1 MGLFGELD
9 VASAEDNP
17 WAVPANTYEANVF
30 EVAVKTDKNDH
41 QGLAINYK
49 ISSGDHEGKQ
59 VSEWKTIPTPAD
71 PKNPTPDEKKA
82 MSYLKMRL
90 SSFGVPESRMNS
102 VDINDLLGTPVTI
115 KVTINGEYTNVA
127 RVELRGE
134 SATAPQEFTGFN
146 K

>member
-17 WAVPANTYEANVF
+17 WAVPANTYEADVYTV
-30 EVAVKTDKNDH
+30 EVKTDKNEH

-49 ISSGDHEGKQ
+49 ISSGDHEGKM
-59 VSEWKTIPTPAD
+59 VGEWKIIPTPDD

-90 SSFGVPESRMNS
+90 ASLGVPESRMNS
-102 VDINDLLGTPVTI
+102 VDVNDLLGTPVTI
-115 KVTINGEYTNVA
+115 KVTVNGDFTNVS
-127 RVELRGE
+127 RVDLRG
-134 SATAPQEFTGFN
+134 ATTTAPKDFVGFTQ
-146 K
+146 